1 MANIQL
7 KQESSWA
14 DETVTFR
21 LIFVLGFTVVLAIA
35 LVGSLTRMP
44 WRQWL
49 PGSETCKSLFGS
61 VQAAVYSFMS
71 HTL

>member
-7 KQESSWA
+7 KQEHPA
-14 DETVTFR
+14 VDETITYR
-21 LIFVLGFTVVLAIA
+21 IIFVLGFTVVLAIA

-44 WRQWL
+44 WRRWL
-49 PGSETCKSLFGS
+49 PGSEHGRSLFGS

-71 HTL
+71 HTF

>member
-7 KQESSWA
+7 KQERQWA

-21 LIFVLGFTVVLAIA
+21 LIYVLGFTVVLTIV

-44 WRQWL
+44 WRRWL
-49 PGSETCKSLFGS
+49 PGTESRRSLFGS

>member
-7 KQESSWA
+7 KQERLWA

-21 LIFVLGFTVVLAIA
+21 LIYVLGFTVVLAIA

-44 WRQWL
+44 WRRWL
-49 PGSETCKSLFGS
+49 PGSEHGRSLFGS

>member
-1 MANIQL
+1 MVNIQL
-7 KQESSWA
+7 KQERQWA

-21 LIFVLGFTVVLAIA
+21 LIYVLGFTVVLAIA

-44 WRQWL
+44 WRSWL
-49 PGSETCKSLFGS
+49 PGTENCRSLFGS

>member
-7 KQESSWA
+7 KQERLWA

-21 LIFVLGFTVVLAIA
+21 LIYVLGFTVVLAIA

-44 WRQWL
+44 WRSWL
-49 PGSETCKSLFGS
+49 PGTENSRSLFGS

-71 HTL
+71 HTF